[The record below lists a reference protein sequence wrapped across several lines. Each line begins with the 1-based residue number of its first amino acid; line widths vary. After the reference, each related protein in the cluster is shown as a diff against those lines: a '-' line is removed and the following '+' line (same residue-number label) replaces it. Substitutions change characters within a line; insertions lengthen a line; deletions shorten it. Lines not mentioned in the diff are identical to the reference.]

1 MFTEYF
7 GLTSSPFRLTPD
19 ARFFFGSKSH
29 RKALAHITYGL
40 SQGDG
45 FVVITGEVGAG
56 KTTLVEHLWS
66 QLNPNEYIAAKIS
79 TTQLSP
85 TDFLRVVVS
94 GFGLEKTRRDKESIL
109 SALAELFRANH
120 IAGKRTLLVID
131 EAQNLPFATLEELR
145 MLANLAIGHS
155 APLETFLLGQPQF
168 RNILASRDA
177 EQLRQRVFT
186 CYHLGAL
193 DAEEVKAYVEHR
205 LQIASWSGDPSFADE
220 SFAAIY
226 RHTDG
231 IPRKIN
237 LLCSRLLLSAF
248 LEERHAITAQDT
260 EAVAAEWNNELEA
273 IAVRKP
279 ARTVGTVAPV
289 LNGAASDRIE
299 SLERR
304 VARHDHLLKLSLD
317 VMSRLGEPLE

>member
-19 ARFFFGSKSH
+19 ARFFFGSTPH

-66 QLNPNEYIAAKIS
+66 QLNPSEYLAAKIS

-85 TDFLRVVVS
+85 TGFLRVIVS
-94 GFGLEKTRRDKESIL
+94 AFGLATPRRDKESML
-109 SALAELFRANH
+109 NALAQFFRANH
-120 IAGKRTLLVID
+120 AAGKRTLLVID

-145 MLANLAIGHS
+145 MLNNLAVGHR
-155 APLETFLLGQPQF
+155 APLETFLLGQPQL
-168 RNILASRDA
+168 RTILASPNA
-177 EQLRQRVFT
+177 EQLQQRVFT

-193 DAEEVKAYVEHR
+193 DPAEVKAYVEHR
-205 LQIASWSGDPSFADE
+205 LHIASWSGDPSFTDD
-220 SFAAIY
+220 SFAVIF

-237 LLCSRLLLSAF
+237 LLCSRLLLWAF
-248 LEERHAITAQDT
+248 LEERHEITAADT
-260 EAVAAEWNNELEA
+260 EAVAAEWSNELRP
-273 IAVRKP
+273 IAVAQFPR
-279 ARTVGTVAPV
+279 ARPQADLT
-289 LNGAASDRIE
+289 ASERIE
-299 SLERR
+299 SLERQ
-304 VARHDHLLKLSLD
+304 VARHDAMLKMSLD
-317 VMSRLGEPLE
+317 AMSRLAEPKQ

>member
-66 QLNPNEYIAAKIS
+66 QLNPSEYVAAKIS

-94 GFGLEKTRRDKESIL
+94 GFGLERTRRDKESML
-109 SALAELFRANH
+109 SALAELFRANG

-205 LQIASWSGDPSFADE
+205 LQIAAWSGDPSFADA

-248 LEERHAITAQDT
+248 LEERHTITAEDT
-260 EAVAAEWNNELEA
+260 EAVATEWNNELEA
-273 IAVRKP
+273 IAVRKLP
-279 ARTVGTVAPV
+279 RAAAPV
-289 LNGAASDRIE
+289 SDGAASERID

>member
-66 QLNPNEYIAAKIS
+66 QLNPSEYIAAKIS

-85 TDFLRVVVS
+85 TDFLRVIVS
-94 GFGLEKTRRDKESIL
+94 AFGLATTRRDKESML
-109 SALAELFRANH
+109 SVLAQFFRTSH
-120 IAGKRTLLVID
+120 PAGKRTLLVID

-145 MLANLAIGHS
+145 MLANLAIGYS
-155 APLETFLLGQPQF
+155 APLEVFLLGQPQF
-168 RNILASRDA
+168 RTILASPNA

-193 DAEEVKAYVEHR
+193 DDAAEVKAYVEHR
-205 LQIASWSGDPSFADE
+205 LKIAGWSSNPSFADDA
-220 SFAAIY
+220 FAVIY
-226 RHTDG
+226 RYTDG

-237 LLCSRLLLSAF
+237 LLCSRILLSAF
-248 LEERHAITAQDT
+248 LEEKHAITAADT
-260 EAVAAEWNNELEA
+260 EAVAREWTNELGSIA
-273 IAVRKP
+273 IAQP
-279 ARTVGTVAPV
+279 MRTIPSSSADVTGVQ
-289 LNGAASDRIE
+289 RIDN
-299 SLERR
+299 LERR
-304 VARHDHLLKLSLD
+304 VARHDILLKLSLD
-317 VMSRLGEPLE
+317 VISRLAEPNQ